1 MAIVDRVDGGYLLD
15 HELYLEQTYQST
27 VVGDLAIS
35 YKFQASYFDLN
46 KPHLGDGQQ
55 AAVSDSTEYEPK
67 KKRCRRRRHKR
78 KSPFNHGEV
87 EAREYHDEIK
97 DRLFAVT
104 LRLCQTLKGNKSLKP
119 SKGNER
125 LHDLK
130 NAVFLQLS
138 SDLGLHS
145 NSISSVSPSKLNAGL
160 SNPCSYSS
168 MIKIDDSFY
177 LLPPHSKAFS
187 SDVSD
192 LSALIKDCELFGKYN
207 CIVLDPPWENKSV
220 RRGHKYRS
228 LPFDKIASIPLH
240 KLCASECLVVIWVT
254 NKQKIM
260 KWVRNVLFPR
270 WNICYLAQWHWVKVT
285 TNGIPVFP
293 WESLHK
299 KPYETIFL
307 GHYLCKNHQHSIK
320 ENVICSV
327 PCMVH
332 SHKPPLYE
340 VIKNSLMEVA
350 NPRCLE
356 MFARSLS
363 PSWSSWGNEVVKLQN
378 ISYFCD
384 GSS

>member
-145 NSISSVSPSKLNAGL
+145 NSISSVSP
-160 SNPCSYSS
+160 
-168 MIKIDDSFY
+168 I
-177 LLPPHSKAFS
+177 
-187 SDVSD
+187 
-192 LSALIKDCELFGKYN
+192 
-207 CIVLDPPWENKSV
+207 LDPPWENKSV

-307 GHYLCKNHQHSIK
+307 GHHLCKNHQHSIK